1 MILAAQAL
9 ICVVYCFARH
19 KSHNGLVLSLLTKTC
34 CFPCKC
40 NVCLKNVF
48 KNYFYFKLFF

>member
-19 KSHNGLVLSLLTKTC
+19 KFHNGLVLSVNQNLLL
-34 CFPCKC
+34 PM
-40 NVCLKNVF
+40 
-48 KNYFYFKLFF
+48 